1 MACFYPER
9 IDFDSTAQRA
19 MKIISCEFHL
29 FIFQY
34 PISNTEYPIIN
45 STSFSSKNN
54 HEEHEGH
61 EEISTY

>member
-1 MACFYPER
+1 MNVEEYFLNSEVVNR
-9 IDFDSTAQRA
+9 DIVA

-45 STSFSSKNN
+45 ST
-54 HEEHEGH
+54 
-61 EEISTY
+61 